1 MATLEQYRNS
11 AFVKYCE
18 TVLVSFISETTGV
31 KHVLLATPDG
41 FSIASQSSGGGN
53 YSAENLAAVGSTLFS
68 LGSSVGEQLEQ
79 GICRS
84 ITIDNDK
91 GKVYIYSIN
100 GGKGKSLILL
110 IEATQQAMLA
120 HILHGSRKLAE
131 SISKRLSLIE

>member
-1 MATLEQYRNS
+1 MATLEQYRNG

-18 TVLVSFISETTGV
+18 SALESFLSETHGV

-41 FSIASQSSGGGN
+41 FSIASQSGSNGT

-68 LGSSVGEQLEQ
+68 LGSSVGEQMGQ
-79 GICRS
+79 GVCRS

-91 GKVYIYSIN
+91 GKVYIYSID

-131 SISKRLSLIE
+131 SISKRMSLIG

>member
-1 MATLEQYRNS
+1 MATLEQYRNG
-11 AFVKYCE
+11 AFVKFCE
-18 TVLVSFISETTGV
+18 TALETFLTETHGV

-41 FSIASQSSGGGN
+41 FSIASQTTGGGN

-68 LGSSVGEQLEQ
+68 LGSSVGEQLSQ
-79 GICRS
+79 GSCRS

-91 GKVYIYSIN
+91 GKVYIYSID

-131 SISKRLSLIE
+131 TISKRMSLIA